1 MTLDLQ
7 IFIDALFSR
16 VFLEGAL
23 IAVALAVLS
32 LAGAAVLGFVMALLR
47 DSRIAALRTFAA
59 GYIWF
64 FRAIPT
70 LLQLLFTW
78 NALPQLFPAL
88 RENWFSP
95 FLAALIALIINES
108 AYVAEIVRA
117 GLLSIDDGQRE
128 AGRAVGLKPG
138 AIIRWI
144 LLPQAIRVSLPPM
157 GNELINMLKLTSLA
171 SVISLQELLTVT
183 AQQVSLT
190 FAFVELYLA
199 AAVYYLVIVSIF
211 TLIQRRLERNYEW
224 TSRKVSSTP
233 MGAITRAIRLPSL
246 TGGNK

>member
-1 MTLDLQ
+1 MEFSLDT
-7 IFIDALFSR
+7 FISALFSQELFR
-16 VFLEGAL
+16 GAL

-32 LAGAAVLGFVMALLR
+32 LAGASVLGFLMALMR
-47 DSRIAALRTFAA
+47 DSRNRVLSGFARF
-59 GYIWF
+59 YIWF

-78 NALPQLFPAL
+78 NALPQLIPSL
-88 RENWFSP
+88 RESWFSP

-117 GLLSIDDGQRE
+117 GLLSIDAGQKE
-128 AGRAVGLKPG
+128 AGRALGLKPSQIVK
-138 AIIRWI
+138 AV

-157 GNELINMLKLTSLA
+157 GNELINILKLTSLA
-171 SVISLQELLTVT
+171 SVISLQELMTAA

-199 AAVYYLVIVSIF
+199 AAIYYLVIVSIF
-211 TLIQRRLERNYEW
+211 SYFQKELEMRYEW
-224 TSRKVSSTP
+224 KSQRKARSGLAAV
-233 MGAITRAIRLPSL
+233 TRSIRLPQA
-246 TGGNK
+246 TGGAR